1 MNPLI
6 DTLVLTR
13 RNLLHIFR
21 MPVLIVF
28 TAVQPVMFFLL
39 FTYVFGGAIK
49 TANPNYVSY
58 LLPGIIVQTALMGA
72 MMTGISI
79 ANDLQ
84 QGVMDRFRSLPM
96 WHTAI
101 LAARVLTDLCRNMF
115 TLGIMIGLGFL
126 VGFHIGGSFLEFLLG
141 IAIALAFAFAFS
153 WISATIGL
161 AAKTVETA
169 QSVGFIWVFPLVFAS
184 SIFVPIQTMPDWL
197 QTFAKHSP
205 VTLAANTV
213 RALFSGTPVNDLGAT
228 LAWMIGLTVVAM
240 VVANVR
246 FRRTV

>member
-39 FTYVFGGAIK
+39 FTYVFGGAIQ

-96 WHTAI
+96 WHTAV
-101 LAARVLTDLCRNMF
+101 LAARVLTDLCRNVF
-115 TLGIMIGLGFL
+115 TLGIMIGLGFI
-126 VGFHIGGSFLEFLLG
+126 VGFHIGGTFLEFLLG
-141 IAIALAFAFAFS
+141 IAIALAFSFAFS
-153 WISATIGL
+153 WIS
-161 AAKTVETA
+161 VWR
-169 QSVGFIWVFPLVFAS
+169 QRPSRPRSRSAS
-184 SIFVPIQTMPDWL
+184 SGYSRWC
-197 QTFAKHSP
+197 SP
-205 VTLAANTV
+205 APSSC
-213 RALFSGTPVNDLGAT
+213 RSRPC
-228 LAWMIGLTVVAM
+228 LTGC
-240 VVANVR
+240 
-246 FRRTV
+246 RRSQSTAR